1 MRGRGRTWTHSG
13 RSWPRTPFSRCPR
26 ASWWRG
32 RESIAG
38 FAKTAAEVCP
48 ETRKVATSANGQF
61 AVASYGLDSETGRHA
76 ASAIDVFTLEGALI
90 KEVTAF
96 VTPEIFPRFG
106 LPAMLP
112 H

>member
-1 MRGRGRTWTHSG
+1 MGEGGRGRTPGAPG
-13 RSWPRTPFSRCPR
+13 RGRRFLDAR

-61 AVASYGLDSETGRHA
+61 AVASYGLDSETGRYA

-90 KEVTAF
+90 KEITAF

-112 H
+112 R